1 MPTPHLRYYMAI
13 CAVTKITLIFQ
24 DLDDPYA
31 YNWVFKSKVG
41 NPPQPDPTILRRALS
56 TKYLSSDE
64 DSFSSSDSF
73 HPYRSNSVP
82 SVEGLDESLQSSLK
96 RIRTRSDSNLF
107 RQQPD
112 HGVQTAGTEK
122 RSLLRSGNRVSFID
136 ESLDGRKLSRE
147 MLLSLPQHSTS
158 HFANRSSLES
168 RGFNIENVPADEHY
182 VVVRSLKRKAKDV
195 PFNHSDF
202 EDIQLCNESP
212 SNRFSQ
218 RAAPFKQQFQTPY
231 KPVSRKSIITA
242 DVHMDSRR
250 LKSNYGYTNHNF
262 SPEEPTLDY
271 EICASSRD
279 ILERNKDDV
288 YTDRKVCRT
297 STAKSLKSE
306 AIDETRNGH
315 RTALRTCSKMTSH
328 TPEEFSVVEDWNYND
343 SKFDQKKSSRDGLF
357 QKTSFNKVSHSS
369 MKRQPEE
376 LKIDASMEIVDASF
390 DTSPIDYL
398 AGEVVPIQVSTL
410 PRKLSS
416 KLIPVNIPAVSGSR
430 KYSLKV
436 TETSDS
442 KNLKYISGNPKRG
455 TSVVR
460 ASKFDGNGEPKLLSF
475 RGGIK
480 TKEHRNRKPKNSVS
494 NLRFKYVRT

>member
-1 MPTPHLRYYMAI
+1 MLLNS
-13 CAVTKITLIFQ
+13 TLIFQ
-24 DLDDPYA
+24 DLDEDDLYA
-31 YNWVFKSKVG
+31 YNWVFKSKVRD
-41 NPPQPDPTILRRALS
+41 PPQPDPTILRRALS

-73 HPYRSNSVP
+73 HPCRSNSVP
-82 SVEGLDESLQSSLK
+82 SVEGLDESLQSSIK
-96 RIRTRSDSNLF
+96 RIRARSDSNLG

-147 MLLSLPQHSTS
+147 MLLSLPQHSTR
-158 HFANRSSLES
+158 HFSNHSSLEG
-168 RGFNIENVPADEHY
+168 RGLDIENIPTDEHY
-182 VVVRSLKRKAKDV
+182 LVVKCKAKEI

-202 EDIQLCNESP
+202 ENIQLCNESQ

-218 RAAPFKQQFQTPY
+218 RAAPLKQQFQTLY
-231 KPVSRKSIITA
+231 KPVSRKSTVTA
-242 DVHMDSRR
+242 DVHMDARR
-250 LKSNYGYTNHNF
+250 LKSDYGYTNHNF

-271 EICASSRD
+271 EVGESSRD
-279 ILERNKDDV
+279 VLERNKGDF
-288 YTDRKVCRT
+288 YADRKVRRT
-297 STAKSLKSE
+297 STAKILKSE
-306 AIDETRNGH
+306 AVNETRNRP
-315 RTALRTCSKMTSH
+315 RTVLRTCSAMTSN
-328 TPEEFSVVEDWNYND
+328 TADEFSAVEDWNYND
-343 SKFDQKKSSRDGLF
+343 SKFDQKKSSRDGML
-357 QKTSFNKVSHSS
+357 QKTPSNKVSHSS
-369 MKRQPEE
+369 MKRQPEDP
-376 LKIDASMEIVDASF
+376 KIDASMEIVDASF

-416 KLIPVNIPAVSGSR
+416 KLIPVTIPAVSGSR

-436 TETSDS
+436 AKTSDS
-442 KNLKYISGNPKRG
+442 KNFKNISGNPKQRG

-460 ASKFDGNGEPKLLSF
+460 TSKFDGNGEPKLLSF

-480 TKEHRNRKPKNSVS
+480 AKEYRNQKPKNSVS
-494 NLRFKYVRT
+494 SLRSK